1 MELLL
6 KLSAAAL
13 LASSI
18 CLVLKKNSPETG
30 LMLAILVSIGG
41 FALATEILKPIL
53 ELIKEAGSLGEMSAA
68 MFSPLLKC
76 LGIGIWAKVAADICK
91 DSGQGAMAGSV
102 ELAGSICAV
111 YCALPLLNTLLDMLE
126 ELL

>member
-18 CLVLKKNSPETG
+18 CLVLKKNSPEMG
-30 LMLAILVSIGG
+30 LMLAILVSVGG
-41 FALATEILKPIL
+41 FVLAAEIIMPIL
-53 ELIKEAGSLGEMSAA
+53 ELVKEAGSLGGMSSA

-76 LGIGIWAKVAADICK
+76 LGIGIWAKAAADICK

-102 ELAGSICAV
+102 ELAGAVCAV
-111 YCALPLLNTLLDMLE
+111 YCALPLLNTLIDMLE